1 VESFGQSK
9 QLTQIVKMLLFLS
22 IIRHKKNYTSNRY
35 ENGKEKKPQITQ
47 QNSRPAQEVRNPELI
62 EKFYKQIVNNFGYAY
77 PGKA

>member
-22 IIRHKKNYTSNRY
+22 VMKT
-35 ENGKEKKPQITQ
+35 EKKPQITR

>member
-1 VESFGQSK
+1 MCPLK
-9 QLTQIVKMLLFLS
+9 NK
-22 IIRHKKNYTSNRY
+22 IIMKT
-35 ENGKEKKPQITQ
+35 EKKPQITQ